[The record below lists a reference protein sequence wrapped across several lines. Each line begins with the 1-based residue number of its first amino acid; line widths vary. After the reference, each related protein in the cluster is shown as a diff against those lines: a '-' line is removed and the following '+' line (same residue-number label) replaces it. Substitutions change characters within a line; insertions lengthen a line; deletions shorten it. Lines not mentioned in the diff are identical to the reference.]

1 MTKYYPAAPGLSPG
15 LLPQDTSAPSNPA
28 KDLIDTINSRNSTVN
43 TLEKIRSD
51 RNPEDFKFYVSPSE
65 KEKLVKKVAIAQ
77 TYGEFDTET
86 GELIRA
92 GEEQIRRG
100 VLEDAKSDFLIIN
113 DVPISGAAVSSI
125 SVHTDADISIV
136 ETLRTSS
143 PIIEPKGTGLDVVT
157 ISLAFPNGKAQSV
170 FLKRIVAEI
179 IRHPFVFIDNIKI
192 RDAIGYGTKTMIF
205 ALHSASLRSGGEAVG
220 VIFLDMQL
228 SIFNYKPFS
237 NHYWYNSVLPGLHKD
252 EKNTS
257 RVAEVLMP
265 DYGGRFSFDYDINKY
280 EEFAFEDLSPSDY
293 STNTPTVYPA
303 DSQAWMYYA
312 NHLEDKIG
320 PVSETNSDYVGFVLT
335 RYKIFQ
341 PPINARIGSGDP
353 RNVFGVHGQYKKVG
367 KFFDASVASP
377 TMSTSPLAGVE
388 GSSSG
393 GITYTAEP
401 ATRGLVSRPKG
412 RTSDIYFSKS
422 KETRDFKEVLSGSLS
437 IMEELGT
444 KRSIKET
451 LERENRTVKLKE
463 EVRSILADIADL
475 FPGRRIVILKTIG
488 SGVWKTKNGK
498 KTLELGPHGRGEAL
512 DVQVQGVSAE
522 KLFYGMYELKGWG
535 RKKGGAGYYPNAK
548 FCHFD
553 VRKGNKWWIDISKGG
568 VKTQKS
574 DYLKGAEKENKYAE
588 VKAFVERGEYF
599 DEQVSFETSAGTIET
614 KKRQEAIKQQK
625 AQTENNNIF
634 YESIDEPKQGVVQT
648 NKTAADIEERNAWI
662 RDIEDRGWLYHKEAG
677 TRNVF
682 YRDEHFLVGGGISQE
697 KDIILSAV
705 TVNFGHRL
713 AQMKPLSQHAPAW
726 QFMGAGNKSGIFV
739 FSAANKSGRESLKR
753 FRKFYQISQEN
764 VRLFPY
770 IEGSGSIR
778 IESIDLNAVNKVNN
792 ILSLAGI
799 NEIVITNIENQT
811 DASQGVDIHSLVV
824 SWVAYEIP
832 KEELKARDQV
842 DLNVKLK
849 MIKQLFN
856 HMEYKTLKKGDKGY
870 KDIGPSFLDH
880 VVYAASQSNYTVPS
894 AQFGTGGLAGYPQYA
909 KSEQANTE
917 VRKEAKEQLNKKTIF
932 RNRAANHQV
941 DPKDNILKYS
951 YEESGYVSPENSKF
965 SRVKW
970 YVDLVRRLHR
980 VLQKYKTSFP
990 NMYCPYP
997 GGKNG
1002 ETWADKVKREIGVN
1016 GYKILQGDKTKDGE
1030 YGFVLTSGTEER
1042 QQIIS
1047 AEYSS
1052 MMDEISNNVID
1063 YALIR
1068 VADAENFKE
1077 LFGTDIWKSIMS
1089 SYLTEPGE
1097 CYIDLD
1103 MPPELTSQGFAKGN
1117 GVQGVNYPPDFYLY
1131 DDSAENAVLDEAN
1144 NPKNTENMV
1153 RSHLVNEAR
1162 SINEYARKIL
1172 FGGSS
1177 ISSNAIKV
1185 RENKA
1190 NLNEM
1195 FGSEYDYFGI
1205 GGVLKGQS
1213 VVGNVE
1219 GFGNRIL
1226 AWGINAFSAVL
1237 DDISGNNGYEEYG
1250 ETIQARINKTAFE
1263 EASGGPDGYNSKQ
1276 LTPAQKKIDGFLN
1289 MSLDWASLS
1298 TNFTLHAN
1306 KGSNS
1311 EGRLAV
1317 REAAKAH
1324 IYGSYTHGR
1333 ETKAALE
1340 EITFGPDQAKLESD
1354 GLIYGV
1360 MSPLSED
1367 TVLVDPN
1374 TGDIKKK
1381 SSVPYRDAPAYDPI
1395 NWDVPDWL
1403 SDIQSAGQ
1411 ENKPTPSKTEE
1422 EYIPPAAKNDFT
1434 DTFSTYAAGVAS
1446 KSRQKDLSMRR
1457 AYPTFKIYF
1466 IEEDEHQAS
1475 SKLRAF
1481 DDFYS
1486 YSSVQEIRVI
1496 RSRKVA
1502 ADLAII
1508 RLTNVGDILLSKRFQ
1523 RGDDDRMREEGSGR
1537 EIKQNAD
1544 GTVTGS
1550 GKKQQPEREKAV
1562 GLYSQTREENPYHS
1576 MMIQPGVKT
1585 QIRLGYAADPD
1596 NLETVFLGQIIEVQP
1611 SEDNNI
1617 IEVVCQGYGA
1627 ELEASECGDID
1638 KASPAYS
1645 SQSALSAAICLP
1657 FITHFGR
1664 KEKNAM
1670 YDPAE
1675 IRTYLDGGTG
1685 DDLIGNP
1692 ILAPF
1697 NVIGSVMSSFYH
1709 ERMRKYNFLNYPQDD
1724 NIYAPPVSLYV
1735 GAWERFWDNAAAYR
1749 PINSTTWDVFKEH
1762 ELRHPGFIASPVPY
1776 GHSGRMTMF
1785 FGSKGQN
1792 YWSKPPSN
1800 RSLGLST
1807 VLSSLAKSIS
1817 WDINKFYSNGVGAFT
1832 PAMRQKLEILQKE
1845 NPSLY
1850 KAFMQSL
1857 MGMGGEKAIGYAVN
1871 RAFGRYIPFRNY
1883 HMFTSEHHI
1892 LKNTIRAN
1900 VQGTYNAVEIRYSN
1914 DEDIATMDTWLMPE
1928 WLEKLLQNKGEKTV
1942 ELYNKVQEGTD
1953 GRYTLKLND
1962 KMPDHLVRKHM
1973 EAYPSCITDYMAA
1986 RYAQGLMIRGLKDVY
2001 RGDLVIIGDER
2012 VKPYD
2017 ICMLQDNKNDMY
2029 GPIEVEQVVHIFNSQ
2044 QGFCSIITPD
2054 LCIDFNDFT
2063 GKGIMDSIISITS
2076 LAWAIGTD
2084 STMASL
2090 AKDYDTNGS
2099 VSSAIAAGYF
2109 APGDTIFGTNVGK
2122 IIGSAMLMHYD
2133 QTGSPF
2139 IITPLIYGGK
2149 PMLGLSLAPNYGN
2162 WASNLWGEFKDWYHD
2177 YKEGARQ
2184 FDLGESLQ
2192 DFGHG
2197 AEEWIQEFA
2206 GNKLDWE

>member
-1 MTKYYPAAPGLSPG
+1 MTYPPLVTNRTAINLKDVTSPSSSSSTNASNESAAASLNKLKS
-15 LLPQDTSAPSNPA
+15 
-28 KDLIDTINSRNSTVN
+28 
-43 TLEKIRSD
+43 E
-51 RNPEDFKFYVSPSE
+51 RNPEDFKFSISPSE
-65 KEKLVKKVAIAQ
+65 KEKLAKKTAIAQ
-77 TYGEFDTET
+77 TYGEFDLET
-86 GELIRA
+86 GELVKA

-125 SVHTDADISIV
+125 SIQTDADVFIA

-157 ISLAFPNGKAQSV
+157 ISLSFPNGKAQSV

-179 IRHPFVFIDNIKI
+179 IRHPFIFIENTKI

-220 VIFLDMQL
+220 LIFLDLQL

-237 NHYWYNSVLPGLHKD
+237 NHYWYNSVLPGLYKD
-252 EKNTS
+252 ERNTS

-293 STNTPTVYPA
+293 SINTPTVYPA

-312 NHLEDKIG
+312 NHLEEKIG
-320 PVSETNSDYVGFVLT
+320 PVSETNSDYVGLVLT

-341 PPINARIGSGDP
+341 PPPGARISASNP
-353 RNVFGVHGQYKKVG
+353 NNVFGVHGKYKKVG
-367 KFFDASVASP
+367 KFFDASAALP
-377 TMSTSPLAGVE
+377 TMSLSPLAGIE
-388 GSSSG
+388 SSSSG
-393 GITYTAEP
+393 GITYEAE
-401 ATRGLVSRPKG
+401 ATTRGLVSRPKG

-422 KETRDFKEVLSGSLS
+422 QEVRDFKEVLSGSLS
-437 IMEELGT
+437 LLEDLGT
-444 KRSIKET
+444 KSSIKKE
-451 LERENRTVKLKE
+451 LQRQNRTVKLKE
-463 EVRSILADIADL
+463 EVRSILIDVADL

-488 SGVWKTKNGK
+488 SGD
-498 KTLELGPHGRGEAL
+498 GPHGRGQAIDL
-512 DVQVQGVSAE
+512 KVQGVSTE
-522 KLFYGMYELKGWG
+522 KLYYAMRELKGWG

-553 VRKGNKWWIDISKGG
+553 VRKTKKWWIDISKAGE
-568 VKTQKS
+568 KTKKS
-574 DYLKGAEKENKYAE
+574 DYLKGTEKENRYERLK
-588 VKAFVERGEYF
+588 KFVEGGEYF
-599 DEQVSFETSAGTIET
+599 DDYVKYQDSQNTTET
-614 KKRQEAIKQQK
+614 KKIQEGVKKQQS
-625 AQTENNNIF
+625 QTETNNVCIQ
-634 YESIDEPKQGVVQT
+634 SIDQTEQGAT
-648 NKTAADIEERNAWI
+648 ESKTSSVNIEERNAWI
-662 RDIEDRGWLYHKEAG
+662 AEIENKGWTYHKEAG

-682 YRDEHFLVGGGISQE
+682 YRDEHFFVGGGPSKE
-697 KDIILSAV
+697 KDIILSAI

-713 AQMKPLSQHAPAW
+713 AQMKPLGQHAPAW

-739 FSAANKSGRESLKR
+739 FSAANEAGRESLKR

-778 IESIDLNAVNKVNN
+778 IEYLDLTNIDKVNN
-792 ILSLAGI
+792 ILSLAGV

-811 DASQGVDIHSLVV
+811 DSSQGVDIHSLVV

-842 DLNVKLK
+842 DINVKFK
-849 MIKQLFN
+849 MIKQLFS
-856 HMEYKTLKKGDKGY
+856 HMKYWTTEKGDAGY
-870 KDIGPSFLDH
+870 EDVSPSLAD
-880 VVYAASQSNYTVPS
+880 YAVRELSRSNYSVPS
-894 AQFGTGGLAGYPQYA
+894 AQFGTGNLAGFPQADVVEKVNKRIEKEYTKYLDR
-909 KSEQANTE
+909 KSLFES
-917 VRKEAKEQLNKKTIF
+917 R
-932 RNRAANHQV
+932 RANHHV
-941 DPKDNILKYS
+941 GPKEDILEWDSSKGQYT
-951 YEESGYVSPENSKF
+951 SPKNSKF
-965 SRVKW
+965 NRIEW
-970 YVDLVRRLHR
+970 YVNLVRRLDN
-980 VLQKYKTSFP
+980 VLKKYKTRFP
-990 NMYCPYP
+990 NMNCLYP
-997 GGKNG
+997 GGKDG
-1002 ETWADKVKREIGVN
+1002 ETWATKVKREIGVN
-1016 GYKILQGDKTKDGE
+1016 GYKILQGKKSKDGE
-1030 YGFVLTSGTEER
+1030 YGFVLTSGVEER
-1042 QQIIS
+1042 QRIIS
-1047 AEYSS
+1047 TEYNA

-1063 YALIR
+1063 HAFAR
-1068 VADAENFKE
+1068 VADADNFKE
-1077 LFGTDIWKSIMS
+1077 LFGADTWKSIMD

-1103 MPPELTSQGFAKGN
+1103 MPPELTSRGFAKGN
-1117 GVQGVNYPPDFYLY
+1117 GIQGVNYPPDFYIY
-1131 DDSAENAVLDEAN
+1131 DDSSENAVLDEAN
-1144 NPKNTENMV
+1144 NPKNIENMV

-1172 FGGSS
+1172 FSGSS

-1213 VVGNVE
+1213 AVGNIE

-1237 DDISGNNGYEEYG
+1237 DDVGGENNYEEYG
-1250 ETIQARINKTAFE
+1250 ETIQAKINKTAFE
-1263 EASGGPDGYNSKQ
+1263 EASGGPDGYSSKQ
-1276 LTPAQKKIDGFLN
+1276 LTPGQKKIDGFLN

-1306 KGSNS
+1306 QGSNT

-1324 IYGSYTHGR
+1324 VYGSYTYIG
-1333 ETKAALE
+1333 EEKSALE

-1360 MSPLSED
+1360 MSPRAED
-1367 TVLVDPN
+1367 TVLLDPD
-1374 TGDIKKK
+1374 TGEVKKK
-1381 SSVPYRDAPAYDPI
+1381 KTTPYRDAPAYDPYNFDI
-1395 NWDVPDWL
+1395 PDFT
-1403 SDIQSAGQ
+1403 SDIETAGQ

-1422 EYIPPAAKNDFT
+1422 EYLPPAAKNDFT
-1434 DTFSTYAAGVAS
+1434 DTFSTYAAGIAA

-1466 IEEDEHQAS
+1466 IEEDSHQAS

-1523 RGDDDRMREEGSGR
+1523 RGDDDRMRENNEGR

-1544 GTVTGS
+1544 GTVTGTN
-1550 GKKQQPEREKAV
+1550 KKQQPEREKAV

-1585 QIRLGYAADPD
+1585 QIRLGYASDPD

-1670 YDPAE
+1670 YNPAE
-1675 IRTYLDGGTG
+1675 IRTHLDGGTA

-1692 ILAPF
+1692 LLLPF
-1697 NVIGSVMSSFYH
+1697 NILGSVVSSFYH

-1735 GAWERFWDNAAAYR
+1735 GAWQRFWDNAAAYR

-1832 PAMRQKLEILQKE
+1832 PDMRQKLERLQKE

-1857 MGMGGEKAIGYAVN
+1857 MGMGGEKAIGYAVG
-1871 RAFGRYIPFRNY
+1871 RAFGRYVPFRNY

-1928 WLEKLLQNKGEKTV
+1928 WLEALLQNKGEKTV

-2001 RGDLVIIGDER
+2001 RGELVVVGDER
-2012 VKPYD
+2012 IKPYD

-2029 GPIEVEQVVHIFNSQ
+2029 GPVEVEQIVHIFNSQ
-2044 QGFCSIITPD
+2044 KGFCSIVTPD

-2090 AKDYDTNGS
+2090 AKDYDTNES
-2099 VSSAIAAGYF
+2099 ISSAIAAGYF
-2109 APGDTIFGTNVGK
+2109 APGDALFGTNVGK

-2139 IITPLIYGGK
+2139 IITPLMYGGK

-2177 YKEGARQ
+2177 YQEGARQ

-2192 DFGHG
+2192 DFGLN
-2197 AEEWIQEFA
+2197 AEEWTQELL
-2206 GNKLDWE
+2206 GNKLDWED